1 MALKAKKKFANSS
14 CLASTIKAGEDGSK
28 KRRPRASNG
37 QRYRVSIKKVCG
49 ERLDLEPRFLD
60 GSTHLYMRVCPSVR
74 RMVRRMDGPSDGW
87 MVRNLLF
94 LTALY
99 GKLS

>member
-1 MALKAKKKFANSS
+1 MFHRFVNKSVFLCHCYDIDFCYVDFFYIAFMALKAKKKFANSS

-49 ERLDLEPRFLD
+49 ERLDLEPRFFF
-60 GSTHLYMRVCPSVR
+60 
-74 RMVRRMDGPSDGW
+74 
-87 MVRNLLF
+87 N
-94 LTALY
+94 
-99 GKLS
+99 